1 MAPKKSKSDQ
11 PAQAKTDVV
20 ETAPK
25 YDGEHVIATDDANC
39 MVGIFG
45 RAGDDGGT
53 IRYPNGRTVFKPIA
67 LIRLAEHH
75 LASID
80 TDNEDVDVVTGDLV
94 YCVNDA
100 DRIIGVFYA
109 ASQPGYGKI
118 HYPGNRFEQIPLDDV
133 RAARLPAETDGDPMF
148 PRDAD
153 SSGNGV
159 PDDVDFD
166 DDLDA
171 AADRVLREVG
181 EPDLAADQALDDE
194 MDDILNRPESL
205 GEFVRRRFLNG
216 DGLADADI
224 TDEELMALAEEDDVV
239 IEREADADINDTEL
253 ADADLPPADG
263 EELPPGEPQSLPEDF
278 GHDAPILRA
287 EARKPLTPEQF
298 GSDDDSDLYAVAVRL
313 QNAGLLTG
321 ATRLH
326 KALPSAMPHDVT
338 ITCVDEDEYDQI
350 LKALPKHLAIVA
362 ADRQTRTLIVHEA
375 WLDEGKPENIRVRLV
390 RDILDM
396 HGIRYSRVN
405 SWPPE
410 GYRDVAIWPPT
421 NGVFDAD
428 NLPDELI
435 LIGQIDNLII
445 VRPDPYF
452 TPIGDVLSG
461 KRQSL
466 NDDDPQVSLLQK
478 QLAEATAEV
487 NRLRDEVHRL
497 RAVAADDAEAEAAM
511 DAAQRNIR
519 SMTLVFSDVEK
530 TTGDRKIAE
539 LTAAGWWLVPSSEHF
554 LVRRNAFGTEV
565 IAHALRFEYTI
576 NAPKPVQRITEDM
589 LLAVDLPLVE
599 DEPTDGLVI
608 PVKSESEVLS

>member
-224 TDEELMALAEEDDVV
+224 
-239 IEREADADINDTEL
+239 NDTEL

-338 ITCVDEDEYDQI
+338 ITCADEAEYNLI
-350 LKALPKHLAIVA
+350 LAAMPRHLAIVA
-362 ADRQTRTLIVHEA
+362 ADRQAHTITVHEA
-375 WLDEGKPENIRVRLV
+375 WLDE
-390 RDILDM
+390 D
-396 HGIRYSRVN
+396 
-405 SWPPE
+405 
-410 GYRDVAIWPPT
+410 
-421 NGVFDAD
+421 
-428 NLPDELI
+428 
-435 LIGQIDNLII
+435 QQ
-445 VRPDPYF
+445 
-452 TPIGDVLSG
+452 
-461 KRQSL
+461 QSL
-466 NDDDPQVSLLQK
+466 SDNYHQVALLQK

-487 NRLRDEVHRL
+487 NRLRDEVNRL
-497 RAVAADDAEAEAAM
+497 RALVADDAEAEAAM

-554 LVRRNAFGTEV
+554 LVRTNAFGTEV

-576 NAPKPVQRITEDM
+576 NAPKPVQRITED
-589 LLAVDLPLVE
+589 LLLSEDSQLVE
-599 DEPTDGLVI
+599 DDLTDGLVVPAKI
-608 PVKSESEVLS
+608 KIGVTS